1 MYDAQILRI
10 LLYGSELWG
19 FQQFAVIQQA
29 HMFACK
35 QFVNVSVQTA
45 NKLICDNLGRH
56 LEFITSAVRC
66 VKYCRELQIYQTK
79 SPPPPRPPHTHTHPA
94 YKMLLCLQDLGKRSS
109 YHVKELLCRNG
120 FGGVYIATVKC
131 WTFEQICVYF

>member
-10 LLYGSELWG
+10 LLYGTELWG

-45 NKLICDNLGRH
+45 NKLICGNLGRH
-56 LEFITSAVRC
+56 PVFITFAVRY
-66 VKYCRELQIYQTK
+66 VKYWLQLQIYQTK
-79 SPPPPRPPHTHTHPA
+79 APPLIIIIMYIYHALINALSAHMIHMNLNMIFVL
-94 YKMLLCLQDLGKRSS
+94 YK
-109 YHVKELLCRNG
+109 N
-120 FGGVYIATVKC
+120 
-131 WTFEQICVYF
+131 

>member
-10 LLYGSELWG
+10 LLYGTELWG

-29 HMFACK
+29 HKFACK

-56 LEFITSAVRC
+56 LVFITSAVRC
-66 VKYCRELQIYQTK
+66 VKYWLELQIYQTK
-79 SPPPPRPPHTHTHPA
+79 SPPPPPPPPPPPTHTHTHPA
-94 YKMLLCLQDLGKRSS
+94 YKMLLYLQDLGKRPIMS
-109 YHVKELLCRNG
+109 KNC
-120 FGGVYIATVKC
+120 
-131 WTFEQICVYF
+131 CVETALEMSA